1 MAGTSAGMGPLIS
14 AWITTVFPSAG
25 IISITFT
32 RKFGTAFGN
41 TRQTRSMPP
50 RIGTT
55 LSRPYGAYRP
65 IAPSAQRASMPSTL
79 WASYALKNFSAIG
92 RNFAVFVFIS
102 VLFGIAFVVIFLS
115 GLVFKP
121 LAERLDLF
129 LRVGREQMFDCHVR
143 RRDENGFRV
152 RESIKTG
159 LTVVMADAGVSNTPK
174 RHGLDKQVDVHLI
187 DGSAAEG

>member
-1 MAGTSAGMGPLIS
+1 MCVGYFDS
-14 AWITTVFPSAG
+14 
-25 IISITFT
+25 
-32 RKFGTAFGN
+32 
-41 TRQTRSMPP
+41 RQNHTYPFDGKLRA
-50 RIGTT
+50 T
-55 LSRPYGAYRP
+55 L
-65 IAPSAQRASMPSTL
+65 L
-79 WASYALKNFSAIG
+79 
-92 RNFAVFVFIS
+92 
-102 VLFGIAFVVIFLS
+102 
-115 GLVFKP
+115 LVFKP

-143 RRDENGFRV
+143 RRDENRFRV